1 MAFGRLPLCA
11 CKINWVAVNFI
22 AQFRRNL
29 FLLLPID
36 FIECIL
42 THSDSILC
50 HFQLISLRF
59 TSHLHPQFLHSTE
72 SFIRCQAREAM
83 IRVRKLVRN
92 VHVHWMRIHQIT
104 KLSISYSNTEETG
117 TEQEGEKSARTTRL
131 GEEHLISTQS
141 VHTAA
146 TNHFRIISFISHFTC
161 LHVMAHGEWG
171 MGMMNL
177 NTSFLMPVATR
188 WIMNEYAITDKQ
200 FWTVF
205 KSSIKWRERESEKK
219 KSHSHTVCVA
229 FRIGISI
236 FIRCAPHTNGP
247 FIWIWNSNEFERY
260 IHTALSSS
268 YSGVWQISS
277 LHTDAR

>member
-1 MAFGRLPLCA
+1 MHFDTFRFDFVSFPVDFSSLHVALASTIFAFDWIIYSVSGARGDDPCPKTGTQRARALNENSSNYKIIHFLFKYRRNRDRARRRKKCAHHEIGRGTFNFHS
-11 CKINWVAVNFI
+11 KRSHGGHKSFSHNFI
-22 AQFRRNL
+22 HFPFHMSA
-29 FLLLPID
+29 
-36 FIECIL
+36 
-42 THSDSILC
+42 C
-50 HFQLISLRF
+50 H
-59 TSHLHPQFLHSTE
+59 
-72 SFIRCQAREAM
+72 
-83 IRVRKLVRN
+83 
-92 VHVHWMRIHQIT
+92 
-104 KLSISYSNTEETG
+104 G
-117 TEQEGEKSARTTRL
+117 TWR
-131 GEEHLISTQS
+131 
-141 VHTAA
+141 
-146 TNHFRIISFISHFTC
+146 
-161 LHVMAHGEWG
+161 